1 MRKSV
6 STLVALGLAMA
17 SPVLA
22 TTYWVPNPLREDTSK
37 PATKLEMS
45 KGGTRRL
52 NVTFIPT
59 GVDGTGRTGTSAV
72 VDNRNEK
79 PDVFNVAPFITGV
92 GMLKLVNE
100 PGPTVG
106 SGTLFLNK
114 GETLVWSMPIITS
127 ANWFQAS
134 STAFMQNLARTANGH
149 SNVEIMNF
157 GTATAT
163 CQLQLKRPAGTLL
176 GAARSIPLLPL
187 SHLVVE
193 DPLLGA
199 LATPTGAGL
208 RAEVSCNQPFYAY
221 ATFVDPDMAKF
232 RMLYPLNAPPAP
244 VVETVSLDRNGTF
257 FSPAAGRSEMGIDIP
272 LVVGRHYRAATIDFD
287 VNIHE
292 FTPLFTGLVGMFHT
306 GGARFNK
313 TLYFGTFV
321 RGFRSR
327 TLVDLGS
334 AVVEPAMQANTNWQQ
349 GATHHVMIVYD
360 TQAATMR
367 MQVTRGGTVVL
378 DRVISAYNLELVDT
392 GGKPV
397 KLNFGLGGVAD
408 GAYFPPLGWKFS
420 NLKVRVTR

>member
-1 MRKSV
+1 MKKSL
-6 STLVALGLAMA
+6 STLVVLGLAAA

-22 TTYWVPNPLREDTSK
+22 TTYYVPNPLREDTGK

-59 GVDGTGRTGTSAV
+59 EVNGTTRTGTSAL
-72 VDNRNEK
+72 VDDSDEK
-79 PDVFNVAPFITGV
+79 PNVFNVARFITGT
-92 GMLKLVNE
+92 GMLKLVND

-106 SGTLFLNK
+106 SGTLFLSK
-114 GETLVWSMPIITS
+114 GETLVWSMPILSS
-127 ANWFQAS
+127 ANWFQTD
-134 STAFMQNLARTANGH
+134 STAFLQNLARTATGH

-157 GTATAT
+157 GAATAT
-163 CQLQLKRPAGTLL
+163 CQLQLKRPEGTLL
-176 GAARSIPLLPL
+176 GAARSIPMLPL

-199 LATPTGAGL
+199 IAGATGAGL

-221 ATFVDPDMAKF
+221 GTFVDPDLTKF
-232 RMLYPLNAPPAP
+232 RMLYPLNAPPTP

-257 FSPAAGRSEMGIDIP
+257 FSPVAGRSDMGFDVP

-292 FTPLFTGLVGMFHT
+292 FTPIFTGLVGMFHT
-306 GGARFNK
+306 GGPRFNK

-334 AVVEPAMQANTNWQQ
+334 AVVEPAMQANSNWQQ
-349 GATHHVMIVYD
+349 GATHHVMIVFD
-360 TQAATMR
+360 TQTATLR
-367 MQVTRGGTVVL
+367 MQVTRGGTVVM
-378 DRVISAYNLELVDT
+378 DRVVSAYNLDLVDT

-397 KLNFGLGGVAD
+397 RLNFGLPGVAD
-408 GAYFPPLGWKFS
+408 GAYYPPIGWKFS

>member
-1 MRKSV
+1 MRKSL
-6 STLVALGLAMA
+6 STLVVVGLAAA

-22 TTYWVPNPLREDTSK
+22 TTYYVPNPLREDSGK

-52 NVTFIPT
+52 DVTFIPSD
-59 GVDGTGRTGTSAV
+59 VNGTTRSSTSAI

-79 PDVFNVAPFITGV
+79 PDVFNVAPFITGT
-92 GMLKLVNE
+92 GMLKLVND

-114 GETLVWSMPIITS
+114 GETLVWAMPIISS
-127 ANWFQAS
+127 ANWFQRD
-134 STAFMQNLARTANGH
+134 STAFMQSLARTATGH
-149 SNVEIMNF
+149 SNVEIMNLSP
-157 GTATAT
+157 ATSA
-163 CQLQLKRPAGTLL
+163 CQLQLKRPEGTLL
-176 GAARSIPLLPL
+176 GAARSIPMLPL

-199 LATPTGAGL
+199 IAGATGAGL
-208 RAEVSCNQPFYAY
+208 RAEVTCSEPFYAY
-221 ATFVDPDMAKF
+221 ATFVDPDYTKF

-244 VVETVSLDRNGTF
+244 VVETVSVDRNGTF
-257 FSPAAGRSEMGIDIP
+257 FSPVAGRSEMGIDIP
-272 LVVGRHYRAATIDFD
+272 LVVGRRYRAATIDFD

-321 RGFRSR
+321 RGNRSR

-334 AVVEPAMQANTNWQQ
+334 AVVEPAMQANSSWKE
-349 GATHHVMIVYD
+349 GATHHVMIVFD

-367 MQVTRGGTVVL
+367 MQVTRGGTLVL
-378 DRVISAYNLELVDT
+378 DRVISAYNLDLVDT

-408 GAYFPPLGWKFS
+408 GAYFPPIGWKFS

>member
-1 MRKSV
+1 
-6 STLVALGLAMA
+6 VA
-17 SPVLA
+17 
-22 TTYWVPNPLREDTSK
+22 R
-37 PATKLEMS
+37 
-45 KGGTRRL
+45 
-52 NVTFIPT
+52 
-59 GVDGTGRTGTSAV
+59 
-72 VDNRNEK
+72 
-79 PDVFNVAPFITGV
+79 FITGA
-92 GMLKLVNE
+92 GMLKIVNE

-106 SGTLFLNK
+106 SGTLFLNR

-134 STAFMQNLARTANGH
+134 STAFMQNLARTAKGH

-199 LATPTGAGL
+199 LAGPTGANL

-221 ATFVDPDMAKF
+221 ATFVDPDAAKF
-232 RMLYPLNAPPAP
+232 RMLYPLNAPPTP
-244 VVETVSLDRNGTF
+244 VVETVSLNRNGTF
-257 FSPAAGRSEMGIDIP
+257 FSPAAGRSEMAIDIP

-321 RGFRSR
+321 RGFRAR

-334 AVVEPAMQANTNWQQ
+334 AVVEPALQANANWQQ
-349 GATHHVMIVYD
+349 GATHHVMLVYD

-367 MQVTRGGTVVL
+367 MQVTRGGTVIM
-378 DRVISAYNLELVDT
+378 DRVVSAYNLDLVDT

-408 GAYFPPLGWKFS
+408 DAYFPPIGWKFS
-420 NLKVRVTR
+420 NL